1 MYKMNMQ
8 KMTRILLIQLFI
20 LTVSFPSASAQRTSQ
35 TINNG
40 WQFSWD
46 GTPDSTSERIS
57 LPHTWNTDAY
67 THKAY
72 RKGMVWYSRSI
83 QLPQSWNGK
92 QVFITFEGA
101 NKWAKVFVN
110 DQLVG
115 EHSGGYTAFTFDITP
130 FCSCTSTNTLS
141 VCVDNARE
149 DIPPI
154 SGDFTF
160 FGGIYRDVWITAVS
174 KQHFNFLNHGSSG
187 IFIRTPQVSEN
198 EATLEIR
205 AEIKNDDAHKTQVIV
220 ETNLYS
226 PENEIIQTEKKKVTL
241 EANQLNS
248 GIQTSFKVKTPQLWS
263 PETPQLYRVETLIRE
278 PKTNEIFDRLSHKT
292 GFRWVRFDAQQ
303 GFFLNG
309 KSYKLRGVCRHQDQK
324 PIGVALTDEMH
335 RRDIQLIKD
344 MGANFIRIS
353 HYPQDAA
360 VLEMCDEL
368 GLLAWEEIP
377 VIDIVPESEAYAET
391 CELNLREMIRQH
403 YNHPSIILWGYM
415 NEILLVTQRRNQGEA
430 LKTATDR
437 AVNLAKRLEN
447 VLKTEDSNRTSV
459 MAFHGSNSYNEVGLS
474 EITDVVGWNLYQG
487 WYGGDVTGF
496 DRFVDEQKLRFPN
509 HPMIV
514 SEYGAGSDRR
524 VHTINPKPF
533 DFSIDYQQFYLEHYL
548 PVLENRPFISGGAH
562 WNFIDFSSALRDES
576 MPRINNKGLVYADRS
591 PKDVYFYF
599 KALWRTDIP
608 VLHIASRDWSNR
620 AGIQINNTPVV
631 QPVKVYSN
639 LNELELFLNG
649 HSLGKKKTE
658 NCVALFDVPF
668 TPGEQFIRATGTFQN
683 QFVEDGMRIQFTAIP
698 STLNAN
704 NIQNMELAVNVGSH
718 CFFTDDQSQLTWI
731 PDRPYEPGGWGYLAN
746 ETTQAEGTQAQIEGT
761 ANNPLFQTLRS
772 NLNGYRFDVPVGQ
785 YEVELLFADIFK
797 TAETSAYLLGK
808 TNQKELNGN
817 AFEIR
822 INNQLVEEA
831 FCPTANAGMLRAIK
845 KRYIVQVKDRGLEIQ
860 FKILKNKSFLN
871 GIKLRKL

>member
-1 MYKMNMQ
+1 MRKMAMLQ
-8 KMTRILLIQLFI
+8 IALVLILSISL
-20 LTVSFPSASAQRTSQ
+20 LTASAQPSRQ

-40 WQFSWD
+40 WQFSW
-46 GTPDSTSERIS
+46 GERPDSTSERIS

-72 RKGMVWYSRSI
+72 RQGKAWYSRSL

-101 NKWAKVFVN
+101 NKWAQVFVN
-110 DQLVG
+110 DQLVD
-115 EHSGGYTAFTFDITP
+115 EHRGGYTAFTFDITP
-130 FCSCTSTNTLS
+130 FCSFTSANTLS
-141 VCVDNARE
+141 VCVDNSRE
-149 DIPPI
+149 DVPPI

-174 KQHFNFLNHGSSG
+174 KQHFNLTNHGSSG
-187 IFIRTPQVSEN
+187 IFMHTPQVSET

-205 AEIKNDDAHKTQVIV
+205 AEIKNEANSKTPIVV

-226 PENEIIQTEKKKVTL
+226 PENEIIQTEKKKITL

-248 GIQTSFKVKTPQLWS
+248 GIQTSFKVENPQLWS
-263 PETPQLYRVETLIRE
+263 PEMPELYRVETLIRDV
-278 PKTNEIFDRLSHKT
+278 KTNEILDRVSHKT
-292 GFRWVRFDAQQ
+292 GFRWFRFDAQQ

-309 KSYKLRGVCRHQDQK
+309 KPYKLRGVCRHQDQK
-324 PIGVALTDEMH
+324 PIGVALSDEMH
-335 RRDIQLIKD
+335 RRDMQLIKD

-377 VIDIVPESEAYAET
+377 VIDIVPNSEAYAET

-437 AVNLAKRLEN
+437 AVNLAIRLEN
-447 VLKTEDSNRTSV
+447 VLKTEDPNRTSV

-496 DRFVDEQKLRFPN
+496 DRFVDEQNRRFPN

-524 VHTINPKPF
+524 LHTLSPKSF
-533 DFSIDYQQFYLEHYL
+533 DFSIEYQQFYLEHYL

-576 MPRINNKGLVYADRS
+576 MPRINNKGLVYADRN

-608 VLHIASRDWSNR
+608 VLHIASRDWSKR
-620 AGIQINNTPVV
+620 TSIQTDKTSVV
-631 QPVKVYSN
+631 QPIKVYSN
-639 LNELELFLNG
+639 LNEVELFLNG

-658 NCVALFDVPF
+658 NCVALFEVPF
-668 TPGEQFIRATGTFQN
+668 TPGEQFIRAAGTFQN

-698 STLNAN
+698 STLNAT
-704 NIQNMELAVNVGSH
+704 NIQNLELAVNVGSH

-731 PDRPYEPGGWGYLAN
+731 PDRPYEPGGWGYLGN
-746 ETTQAEGTQAQIEGT
+746 ETTQAEGTQVQIEGT

-772 NLNGYRFDVPVGQ
+772 NLNGYRFDVPAGE

-797 TAETSAYLLGK
+797 TTETAAYLLDK
-808 TNQKELNGN
+808 SKQEDLKGN
-817 AFEIR
+817 TFEIS
-822 INNQLVEEA
+822 INNQQVEEA
-831 FCPTANAGMLRAIK
+831 FSPAAIVGTFRSLT
-845 KRYIVQVKDRGLEIQ
+845 KRFIVHVEDRGLEIQ
-860 FKILKNKSFLN
+860 FKTRNNKSFLN